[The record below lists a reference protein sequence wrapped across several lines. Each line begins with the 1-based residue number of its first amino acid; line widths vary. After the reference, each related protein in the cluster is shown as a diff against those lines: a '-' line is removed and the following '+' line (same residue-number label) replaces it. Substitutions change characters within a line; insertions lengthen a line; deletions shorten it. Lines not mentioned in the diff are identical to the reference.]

1 MNIDQSEI
9 HLVISYVGRTGC
21 EALRL
26 DTMVCCIMLA
36 ISVVLCNSS
45 IKKMYSRADIVSVAV
60 IISILHRRFQHH
72 HPLNPKS

>member
-1 MNIDQSEI
+1 
-9 HLVISYVGRTGC
+9 
-21 EALRL
+21 
-26 DTMVCCIMLA
+26 MVCCIMLA